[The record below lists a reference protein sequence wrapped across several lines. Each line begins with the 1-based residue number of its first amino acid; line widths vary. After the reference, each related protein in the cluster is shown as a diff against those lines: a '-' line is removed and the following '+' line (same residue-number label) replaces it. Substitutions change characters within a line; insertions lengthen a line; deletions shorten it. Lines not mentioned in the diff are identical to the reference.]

1 MQQRRVAMQCKG
13 DGAGCWCRTSQS
25 RSRADLT
32 GGADIGALI
41 LAGGPQSAVC
51 AEDGIDPAGLQ

>member
-1 MQQRRVAMQCKG
+1 MQCKG